1 MIKVIFFG
9 TPEFAEQSLAELE
22 KNSNIKIEA
31 VITQPDKPAGRKNK
45 LTAPPI
51 KALAEKLNIKVHQ
64 PKDKNELLQVLKLYK
79 SDFFVVIAYGMILPN
94 EILKMPKYS
103 SINVHASLL
112 PKYRGA
118 SPIQEALLNGDEET
132 GISIMAMDE
141 KLDHGKVFIIKRI
154 EINSNDNFETLSQ
167 KMSKQS
173 AEILPHILQDIADNI
188 LKPIAQDEAH
198 IKPSY
203 CRKIKKND
211 GRINWNKKAKDILN
225 MIRAYTPW
233 PSAYT
238 TINNKKLKIIE
249 ADISSEQIEPGN
261 IVIEQKIMKIG
272 TSEGS
277 LIPKKVQLEGKNTI
291 KIEDFINGQKH
302 NLPEKFFT

>member
-1 MIKVIFFG
+1 MIKIIFFG
-9 TPEFAEQSLAELE
+9 TPEFAEKSLIELE

-51 KALAEKLNIKVHQ
+51 KIFAEKLNIKVHQ
-64 PKDKNELLQVLKLYK
+64 PKGKNELLQILKLYK

-94 EILKMPKYS
+94 EILKIPKYS

-118 SPIQEALLNGDEET
+118 SPIQEALLNGDDET

-154 EINSNDNFETLSQ
+154 QISESDNFETLSE

-173 AEILPHILQDIADNI
+173 AEILPHVLQDIADSI
-188 LKPIAQDEAH
+188 LKPVAQDEAH
-198 IKPSY
+198 TKPSY

-211 GRINWNKKAKDILN
+211 GRINWDKKAKDILN

-233 PSAYT
+233 PSVYT

-249 ADISSEQIEPGN
+249 ADISNEQIEPGN

-272 TSEGS
+272 TSKGS
-277 LIPKKVQLEGKNTI
+277 LIPKKVQLEGKNTV

-302 NLPEKFFT
+302 NLPKSF